1 MLNKYEKKAIEL
13 KYNGYT
19 YGEMSK
25 TMGNKIA
32 SGTLRNWFS
41 HGGKLHVPYLQF
53 VEQMDQITT
62 DDVVKEFKRDA
73 ARAPVMFRSLY
84 QLAVKAKDY
93 TLAYRIACEQ
103 LDRAGIVTVHKV
115 ETKQTYKA
123 PEKQLTMEQL
133 YEQLRQQGVD
143 PLTGIAVKRIAAPQS
158 N

>member
-13 KYNGYT
+13 RYNGYT
-19 YGEMSK
+19 YGEIEK
-25 TMGNKIA
+25 ALGYKIPK
-32 SGTLRNWFS
+32 GTLQNWFMN
-41 HGGKLHVPYLQF
+41 GGRLYASYLQYI
-53 VEQMDQITT
+53 QQIDQITT
-62 DDVVKEFKRDA
+62 DEVVKEFRRDSA
-73 ARAPVMFRSLY
+73 HAPTMFRSLY

-93 TLAYRIACEQ
+93 TLAYRIVCEQ

-133 YEQLRQQGVD
+133 YEQLRQQGID